1 MQNYV
6 PCGPR
11 VEDCTLLA
19 GHLKLVDAL
28 VSADGVSAATVG
40 KTIIPVLL
48 DSCLFPAS
56 QVISESYDSTTE
68 NGNSLLLPHLV
79 SSAKG
84 INPRCDT
91 YESRLASYHLL
102 VKLAKE
108 CPANLTEIVKFL
120 VKAHHGYNDAL
131 AKEFSFEPL
140 VDRRAKCGFVGLKN
154 AGATCYM
161 NSVLQQLY
169 TVPGLRD
176 AILNQYDESEEDD
189 VDEETIFF
197 QLQNVFGHLR
207 ASKLQFYVP
216 EKFWSVARVSKY
228 SITIKNIPN
237 KKKQLPI
244 YLAIFMHHFFQLYGQ
259 PVNVREQQD
268 AFEFYTQII
277 DQADEYLA
285 EKKKSKVFSPFF
297 EGA

>member
-6 PCGPR
+6 PCPR

-19 GHLKLVDAL
+19 GHIKLVDAL

-40 KTIIPVLL
+40 KNIIPVLL

-56 QVISESYDSTTE
+56 QVISESYDSTE
-68 NGNSLLLPHLV
+68 NGNSLLLPR
-79 SSAKG
+79 SANG

-91 YESRLASYHLL
+91 YDSRVASYHLL

-176 AILNQYDESEEDD
+176 AILNQYDESAEED

-216 EKFWSVARVSKY
+216 EKFWSVARVS
-228 SITIKNIPN
+228 TIKTN
-237 KKKQLPI
+237 K
-244 YLAIFMHHFFQLYGQ
+244 
-259 PVNVREQQD
+259 
-268 AFEFYTQII
+268 
-277 DQADEYLA
+277 
-285 EKKKSKVFSPFF
+285 
-297 EGA
+297 